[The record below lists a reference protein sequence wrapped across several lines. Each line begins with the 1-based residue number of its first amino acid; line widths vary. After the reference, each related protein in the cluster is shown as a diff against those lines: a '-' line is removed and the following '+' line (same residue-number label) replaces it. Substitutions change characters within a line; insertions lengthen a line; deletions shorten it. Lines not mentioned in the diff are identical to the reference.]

1 MAHCPNC
8 KKRLNLWNVSQICPH
23 CGVNMRF
30 FDYDKRFY
38 HDAKESELSMARVH
52 VFVRTLK
59 AAFIGAKISIARLV
73 LMLLPVG
80 ALMLPLAKGG
90 VDFPFFHADIDLS
103 ALGLFGAFS
112 GGALDYLLPMMTSP
126 VNGAAVAAFVIA
138 ALALAVALVCAVAQL
153 LTTVLGFINIKR
165 TAVANCVF
173 ALLAIAGVIVS
184 EIFASKAGKAAGFEG
199 SMISCSLSFG
209 WAIQIAAFAAFFA
222 INFPIAKNG
231 IPIQLDEG
239 MAERVEIAK
248 KVRRGEVKLD
258 ELPQP
263 IVETEATRK
272 IREEIE
278 KAKAEYQEKLHKK
291 EDPAQ

>member
-8 KKRLNLWNVSQICPH
+8 KKRLNVWNVSQICPH

-59 AAFIGAKISIARLV
+59 ASFIGVKISIVRLV
-73 LMLLPVG
+73 LVFLPIAALLLP
-80 ALMLPLAKGG
+80 AAKGS

-103 ALGLFGAFS
+103 ALGLAGAFT
-112 GGALDYLLPMMTSP
+112 GGAMNYLMPTMNAA
-126 VNGAAVAAFVIA
+126 VNGAAVTAFVFAAVGLAVALLCAVLQLFTTVLSFLNIKRA
-138 ALALAVALVCAVAQL
+138 AAVNCVFSALALA
-153 LTTVLGFINIKR
+153 G
-165 TAVANCVF
+165 
-173 ALLAIAGVIVS
+173 IVVS
-184 EIFASKAGKAAGFEG
+184 VIFASKAGKAAGFEG
-199 SMISCSLSFG
+199 CMISCSLSFG
-209 WAIQIAAFAAFFA
+209 WAVQLAAFAAFFV
-222 INFPIAKNG
+222 INFLIARNG
-231 IPIQLDEG
+231 IPIVLDEG

-248 KVRRGEVKLD
+248 KVRRGELKLD

-272 IREEIE
+272 IEEEIE
-278 KAKAEYQEKLHKK
+278 KAKAEYREKLHKK
-291 EDPAQ
+291 EDSAQ